1 MTGRKII
8 TAALA
13 FGVLGIGAAQ
23 AKTIDFWIRAYN
35 AGLAEPLVK
44 AYNASHTDKVKLT
57 LVPNDQFVT
66 KLGTTIA
73 GGNPPDVI
81 AIDLVYVPSFAA
93 AGQMEDLTALAKK
106 LPFYGELSPSHL
118 RLATFQNNVY
128 AVPFSAEGSVLYYN
142 KGLFRQAG
150 LDPNKPPKTWA
161 EVKDAAKK
169 ITALGGGVKGFYFSG
184 ACAGCNAFTF
194 MPLIWAS
201 GGDVLS
207 KDGKSATLN
216 TQAVKDALTFYREL
230 WTEGLVPSG
239 AQTDNG
245 ANFINAFTSGKIG
258 MTGSGAFAISLLKTK
273 FKDIDFGVT
282 YLPGAQGG
290 WSSFAG
296 GDSIG
301 IPKGGKNVQAAWDF
315 IQWTLSPEVQTEILA
330 KNDTI
335 PVRADL
341 ASNKYS
347 KAEPRFV
354 TTSTAM
360 SKGRTPYSVHY
371 NELFNDG
378 NGPWLNMFQRAVFKG
393 EVDQAVA
400 EAQRRFNQILAT
412 PTPGSR

>member
-1 MTGRKII
+1 MLGRRSV
-8 TAALA
+8 TTALA
-13 FGVLGIGAAQ
+13 AGMLVSGAAG

-44 AYNASHTDKVKLT
+44 AYNASHTDQVKLN

-66 KLGTTIA
+66 KLGTAIA

-81 AIDLVYVPSFAA
+81 AIDLIYVPSFAA
-93 AGQMEDLTALAKK
+93 AGQMENLTAQAKK
-106 LPFYGELSPSHL
+106 LPFFNQLSPSHV
-118 RLATFQNNVY
+118 RLATYQNQVY

-150 LDPNKPPKTWA
+150 LDPNKPPRTWT
-161 EVKDAAKK
+161 EVYNAAKK
-169 ITALGGGVKGFYFSG
+169 ITALGNGVKGFYFSG

-207 KDGKSATLN
+207 RDGQSATLN
-216 TQAVKDALTFYREL
+216 TKAVKDALGFYRRM

-258 MTGSGAFAISLLKTK
+258 MTGSGAFAISLLKSK
-273 FKDIDFGVT
+273 FKNIDFGIA
-282 YLPGAQGG
+282 YLPGQTSG

-301 IPKGGKNVQAAWDF
+301 IPKGSKNVKEAWDF
-315 IQWTLSPEVQTEILA
+315 IQWTLSPQVQTEILA

-341 ASNKYS
+341 AQNKYS
-347 KAEPRFV
+347 KTEPRFV

-360 SKGRTPYSVHY
+360 AKGRTPYSVHY
-371 NELFNDG
+371 NELFNDA
-378 NGPWLNMFQRAVFKG
+378 NGPWLSMFQRAVFKG
-393 EVDQAVA
+393 EIDQAVT
-400 EAQRRFNQILAT
+400 EAQSRFTQILST
-412 PTPGSR
+412 PAPGAR